1 MRTRCRKLSAGVFAF
16 LALAPV
22 MQAQTRA
29 LAPAGSKAPRQT
41 GVPAVVVLQIDT
53 ADGDSIRTIMERDF
67 DFGDRL
73 QPLLLDSVTMVDIW
87 RPGGSRINFR
97 PLAQTR
103 ANFVVRGTPTAS
115 GLQVEVF
122 DPKGKLKQQGYFRLP
137 RVPPARLTTIR
148 DSLSAR
154 LETRTKATLA
164 ALARDSAIRDSLA
177 LAAARPVPLTT
188 PGQRVAARRAASVRD
203 SITRVLDRRDV
214 VLRAAAAQDTLR
226 FDSVFT
232 RLSVRDSIM
241 RDSVA
246 RERRFGIHAVSDD
259 VERWLT
265 GVRGIAATKIAFV
278 DGGKLK
284 IVDSDGANERT
295 LPTVGAALS
304 PSWHPS
310 GRYIVYTSI
319 FRATSAQSSEITTS
333 ADADDNGTRIAQ
345 FDLRTMR
352 TRLLAASS
360 RELNITPVYTK
371 DGKSIVW
378 AMGGDSPAELMLA
391 SAAGED
397 SLPKPFVGRTGFETT
412 SPSFSPDGKQ
422 IVFMSPRPLTPQLYT
437 MNVDGTGLRLLTPVV
452 TGLRSYRTGPDW
464 SPSGDKI
471 AYQQQNGD
479 FQVWV
484 IGVKDRIMRQL
495 TNEGENEDPSWAP
508 DGRHLAITRRL
519 GAIGDPRSIWILDE
533 RTGRLRQLTHAG
545 DGRLSDW
552 SPPLKPVF

>member
-1 MRTRCRKLSAGVFAF
+1 MKISCRKLVAAVFAF
-16 LALAPV
+16 IALAPV
-22 MQAQTRA
+22 IQAQTRA
-29 LAPAGSKAPRQT
+29 LAPAGSRASRQIE
-41 GVPAVVVLQIDT
+41 VPGVVVLQIDT
-53 ADGDSIRTIMERDF
+53 ADGDSVRTIIERDF

-73 QPLLLDSVTMVDIW
+73 QPLILDSVTMADIW
-87 RPGGSRINFR
+87 QPGRSRINFG

-103 ANFVVRGTPTAS
+103 ADFIVRGTPTAS

-122 DPKGKLKQQGYFRLP
+122 DPKGKLKQQGFFRLP
-137 RVPPARLTTIR
+137 RVPPARAATIR
-148 DSLSAR
+148 DSLTAR
-154 LETRTKATLA
+154 LDTRAKVTMAG
-164 ALARDSAIRDSLA
+164 LARDSVMRDSLA
-177 LAAARPVPLTT
+177 RAAARTVPLTT
-188 PGQRVAARRAASVRD
+188 PGQRTAARRATAVRD
-203 SITRVLDRRDV
+203 SIARVLDRRDV
-214 VLRAAAAQDTLR
+214 ALRAAAAQDTAR
-226 FDSVFT
+226 SDSVLT
-232 RLSVRDSIM
+232 RLSVRDSMM

-246 RERRFGIHAVSDD
+246 RERRFGIHAVSDE

-284 IVDSDGANERT
+284 IVDSDGANERI

-310 GRYIVYTSI
+310 GRYIVY
-319 FRATSAQSSEITTS
+319 

-345 FDLRTMR
+345 FDLRTMK

-360 RELNITPVYTK
+360 RGLNITPVYTK

-378 AMGGDSPAELMLA
+378 AMGGDANAAGERFDAPAELMLA

-397 SLPKPFVGRTGFETT
+397 SLPRPFVGRTGFETT

-437 MNVDGTGLRLLTPVV
+437 MNVNGTGLRLLTPVV
-452 TGLRSYRTGPDW
+452 TGKRSYRTGADW
-464 SPSGDKI
+464 SPAGDKI
-471 AYQQQNGD
+471 AYQQQAGD

-484 IGVKDRIMRQL
+484 IGVKDRVMRQL

-552 SPPLKPVF
+552 SPALKPVF